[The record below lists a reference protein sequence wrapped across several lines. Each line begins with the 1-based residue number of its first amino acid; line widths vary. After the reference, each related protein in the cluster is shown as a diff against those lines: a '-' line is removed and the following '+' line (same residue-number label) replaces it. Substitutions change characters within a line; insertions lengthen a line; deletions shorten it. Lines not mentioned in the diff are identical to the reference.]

1 MFKVY
6 VQCDKFSFQN
16 ERGFLVVAEEGE
28 FFFVHQVVPEDTQRK
43 QKKTS
48 RSKQGKYVR
57 ISGAVWHY
65 DDIIC
70 YKMQIIFVSK
80 TLGKLLADWPN

>member
-28 FFFVHQVVPEDTQRK
+28 FFFVHQVVPWIPKENKRK
-43 QKKTS
+43 HPE
-48 RSKQGKYVR
+48 VR
-57 ISGAVWHY
+57 KGNMYGYRELY
-65 DDIIC
+65 DIT
-70 YKMQIIFVSK
+70 M
-80 TLGKLLADWPN
+80 TLSVTRCK